1 MTLFKDKYR
10 VESARLP
17 GYDYSSAGWYFIT
30 ICTGNRIKYFGD
42 IVVETSNLVVET
54 SNLDVSTTKISP
66 KYFILLPVQM
76 VTKYHPADE

>member
-42 IVVETSNLVVET
+42 IVVDLLVPLMPVKMFHRCLLLGVRNAAVYRNLLGQ
-54 SNLDVSTTKISP
+54 NGL
-66 KYFILLPVQM
+66 
-76 VTKYHPADE
+76 